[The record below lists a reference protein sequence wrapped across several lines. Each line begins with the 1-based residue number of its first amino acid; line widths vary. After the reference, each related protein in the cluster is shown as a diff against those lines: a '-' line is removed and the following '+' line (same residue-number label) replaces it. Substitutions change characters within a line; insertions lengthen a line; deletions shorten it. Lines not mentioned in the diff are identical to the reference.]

1 MRENGTTL
9 AGRWTLRLPAALICG
24 AAMWA
29 TAGTNPATAQ
39 GTEVLELAA
48 APRGAGTDL
57 PRPLSP
63 ADAQRYRR
71 IFDAQDRGDMAA
83 AQREAALLSD
93 PLLLG
98 HVQADRLLGPH
109 IRASAEDLAAWF
121 ARYADHPDAARVHAL
136 LVSRM
141 PRGAAA
147 PPGPGPASVPAAE
160 PEAGP
165 PIDEAMLAAARTGLE
180 RTVRDRARAG
190 DARGAL
196 AAITAARPD
205 AETAAGLRGEVVHA
219 LFLLNRDAEALT
231 LARETATGAFL
242 PAFAGGLAAFRLD
255 RPAEA
260 MTLFVRAHG
269 APGTQ
274 PAQKSAAAFWAAR
287 AALRARRPA
296 QYGPWLAEAAQS
308 PRSFYGLLARR
319 ALGLSP
325 GFAWERDRLATSL
338 GVAEAALLAETGT
351 GLRALALLQVG
362 QRERAADEMRLLAAR
377 AADHPALA
385 QALLVVANQARLPV
399 LAAQVARFAAPSGG
413 QPRDYA
419 RFAMPD
425 WRPAGGF
432 RTEPA
437 LLLALA
443 RVESNFRTGAV
454 SSAGARGPMQI
465 MPRTAAYVT
474 GKASLAG
481 RDRHL
486 LHDPAVSLDVG
497 QQYLAYLARH
507 EATGGD
513 LILTLAAYN
522 AGPGSLARWLPAVN
536 HRNDPLLFLEAIPN
550 PETRAHV
557 QRVLAVAW
565 VYSSRLGRGSPSL
578 DALASNRW
586 PAYAAYEAQQARA
599 PGRTAPADLAE
610 AARTRH

>member
-29 TAGTNPATAQ
+29 AAGANSAAAQ
-39 GTEVLELAA
+39 GTELLELAA

-71 IFDAQDRGDMAA
+71 IFDAQDRGDLTA
-83 AQREAALLSD
+83 AQREVALLSD

-98 HVQADRLLGPH
+98 HVHADRLLGPH
-109 IRASAEDLAAWF
+109 TRATAEELAAWF

-136 LVSRM
+136 LTSRL

-147 PPGPGPASVPAAE
+147 PPPPGLASTPAGE
-160 PEAGP
+160 PETGP
-165 PIDEAMLAAARTGLE
+165 PIDEAMLAAARNGLE

-196 AAITAARPD
+196 AAIAAARPD
-205 AETAAGLRGEVVHA
+205 AETAAWLRGEVVHA

-231 LARETATGAFL
+231 LARDTPAAAFL

-260 MTLFVRAHG
+260 MALFIRAHA
-269 APGTQ
+269 APGAQ

-287 AALRARRPA
+287 SALRARRPA
-296 QYGPWLAEAAQS
+296 QYAPWLAEAAQS

-325 GFAWERDRLATSL
+325 GFAWERDRLGT
-338 GVAEAALLAETGT
+338 AEAALLAETGN

-362 QRERAADEMRLLAAR
+362 QRERAAEEMRLLAAR

-385 QALLVVANQARLPV
+385 QALLVVANQARLPE
-399 LAAQVARFAAPSGG
+399 LAGQVARFAAGTGG

-419 RFAMPD
+419 RYALPD
-425 WRPAGGF
+425 WTPAGGF
-432 RTEPA
+432 RTDPA

-443 RVESNFRTGAV
+443 RVESNFRPGAV
-454 SSAGARGPMQI
+454 SPAGARGPMQI

-536 HRNDPLLFLEAIPN
+536 HRNDPLIFLEAIPN

-565 VYSSRLGRGSPSL
+565 VYASRLGRGSPSL

-586 PAYAAYEAQQARA
+586 PSYAAYEAQQARA
-599 PGRTAPADLAE
+599 PRRATAPADLAE